1 MSEPIDK
8 VLYNKV
14 KKKADEK
21 FQSKTGI
28 YKSSWI
34 VKEYKRLGGKYK
46 GKKSN
51 KKGILRWYKEKW
63 IDLNRPIKNKSGK
76 VIGYKS
82 CGRKSVNSKSKYPL
96 CRPSK
101 RITSKTPKTF
111 KEIGKK
117 SIDLAKKRKAKV
129 KGSFN
134 ITFNTKKSIRKY
146 KKKSA
151 KKSIRKYKKKSAKKS
166 IRKYKKSA
174 KKSIRKYKKK
184 SAKKSY

>member
-82 CGRKSVNSKSKYPL
+82 CGRKSVNSKLKYPL

-134 ITFNTKKSIRKY
+134 ITFNTKKSIRK
-146 KKKSA
+146 KSA

-166 IRKYKKSA
+166 IKRSIKRSIKKSA
-174 KKSIRKYKKK
+174 KRSIRKSIKR
-184 SAKKSY
+184 SY